1 MPISALIIT
10 ITGLGLWV
18 GAYLNGD
25 HSNKSGQLSFATTL
39 LGGREQAA
47 LVYGLVGCTLFV
59 LGTLGLFGLVT
70 LQ

>member
-1 MPISALIIT
+1 MPISALILT
-10 ITGLGLWV
+10 MTGLGLWV

-25 HSNKSGQLSFATTL
+25 QLHKAGQLSLAATW

-47 LVYGLVGCTLFV
+47 LIYGVVGCTLFV
-59 LGTLGLFGLVT
+59 LGTLGLFGLVE